1 MWRRNAVELEGLSQL
16 RKHRLIKLGCEL
28 NKHFLIWTVK
38 MAITFDCI
46 HCNNSFAVGDEHA
59 GKQARC
65 KSCNNV
71 IQVPAATAV
80 PTAAGVPTGN
90 AVCPGCSEPVLP
102 EWNNCPSCQ
111 TPVSKQQ
118 PVGQPPLVQA
128 GNDNV
133 IKTTVNAPTHS
144 DGSTGSTVPATASPP
159 AISMGD
165 GNVVKANIDQ
175 STNVTH
181 DKSVNVQGQ
190 YVAQQ
195 TVVNESG
202 VGTILKMLSSSFSNK
217 QADEISE
224 MIEAIQDDRPAMMEL
239 LRKSL
244 LQLVRQMKVEYKE
257 GKSSG
262 MSLES
267 ISKSYVNFYTS
278 YLSTVSFGLIRNYW
292 SKKDIAT
299 KRIELCKKILEK
311 LHDSAIMINDQD
323 LLGKLDTLDDHLISL
338 QTLTKKTNTASI
350 WSGSVWLL
358 AVIAVVTAFASF
370 GAPTFAGFV
379 IVLACAFCLGLGS
392 VVLFRYVRTTREKF
406 ESEIKTMERTVPQLL
421 DTSSS
426 A

>member
-1 MWRRNAVELEGLSQL
+1 
-16 RKHRLIKLGCEL
+16 
-28 NKHFLIWTVK
+28 
-38 MAITFDCI
+38 
-46 HCNNSFAVGDEHA
+46 
-59 GKQARC
+59 
-65 KSCNNV
+65 
-71 IQVPAATAV
+71 
-80 PTAAGVPTGN
+80 
-90 AVCPGCSEPVLP
+90 
-102 EWNNCPSCQ
+102 
-111 TPVSKQQ
+111 
-118 PVGQPPLVQA
+118 
-128 GNDNV
+128 
-133 IKTTVNAPTHS
+133 
-144 DGSTGSTVPATASPP
+144 
-159 AISMGD
+159 MGD

-244 LQLVRQMKVEYKE
+244 LQLVRQMKVAYKE
-257 GKSSG
+257 DKNSG
-262 MSLES
+262 MGLES
-267 ISKSYVNFYTS
+267 ISKSYANFFKS
-278 YLSTVSFGLIRNYW
+278 YLSAVSFGLLDTVW

-299 KRIELCKKILEK
+299 KRVELCKKILEK
-311 LHDSAIMINDQD
+311 LHDSAIMNNDQD
-323 LLGKLDTLDDHLISL
+323 LLGKLDNLDDHFISL
-338 QTLTKKTNTASI
+338 QTLSQKNHSALMYGFGA
-350 WSGSVWLL
+350 WYL
-358 AVIAVVTAFASF
+358 AAIAVSTALASF
-370 GAPTFAGFV
+370 VIPTTIGTV
-379 IVLACAFCLGLGS
+379 TVLACAFCLGLGS